1 MEGMCYIC
9 DATEFLPV
17 MKRIIISLICAL
29 TVLSAQGQS
38 IWDLGHLRAVKESM
52 DEPAHAAA
60 LKTLLAKAEMMMEAE
75 PLSVMMKAKV
85 PASGDRHDYMSL
97 ARYFWPDPAKPDGLP
112 YINRDGHSN
121 PVLKE
126 LDRERL
132 GETAERVTY
141 LSLAYYFT
149 DDERYA
155 QKAVSFL
162 RTWFMDEDT
171 RMNPN
176 LEYAQMIPG
185 HNGGKGRC
193 YGILDTY
200 SFVEMLDAV
209 ALLEASEA
217 FTDEDS
223 RALKRWFGELLEW
236 ILASP
241 QGQEEAAAAN
251 NHGTAY
257 DAQVIA
263 FAMYAGREDI
273 ARSIIGEF
281 PSRRTFTQIAP
292 DGSQPHELFR
302 TLAYHYSHYNLTHF
316 IDIFLMAGKLGMD
329 IDDAASEDG
338 RSFYK
343 ALDFLVPYISEGG
356 EDLWPYEQIHGFED
370 VSRKLCKDLYR
381 VAVRLD
387 PSRKDY
393 LELFRRYADVAPDDL
408 FNLLY

>member
-1 MEGMCYIC
+1 MGGICYIC

-38 IWDLGHLRAVKESM
+38 IWDLGHLRAVKESL

-75 PLSVMMKAKV
+75 PLSVMMKTKV

-121 PVLKE
+121 PELKE

-292 DGSQPHELFR
+292 DGSQPHELSR

-329 IDDAASEDG
+329 IDEAASEDG

-356 EDLWPYEQIHGFED
+356 EERWPYEQIHGFED
-370 VSRKLCKDLYR
+370 VSRELCKDLYR
-381 VAVRLD
+381 VAIRLD

-393 LELFRRYADVAPDDL
+393 LEIFGRYADVAPDDL

>member
-1 MEGMCYIC
+1 MGGICYIC

-38 IWDLGHLRAVKESM
+38 IWDLGHLRAVKESL

-121 PVLKE
+121 PELKE

-273 ARSIIGEF
+273 ARSIIWEF
-281 PSRRTFTQIAP
+281 PSMRTFTQIAP
-292 DGSQPHELFR
+292 DGSQPHELSR

-356 EDLWPYEQIHGFED
+356 EERWPYEQIHGFDD

-387 PSRKDY
+387 PYRKDY
-393 LELFRRYADVAPDDL
+393 LEIFRMYADIAPDDL